1 MRYLLMI
8 YNCDRPEPEDARFGE
23 ALARVNAFADECRRR
38 GALVAGDPLHAETT
52 ATTVSV
58 RNGRAIVTDG
68 PFVETHEHL
77 GGYYVL
83 DCRDLDEA
91 LELAALCPMAEQG
104 SIEVRPIVHV
114 PGVDNSPVDD
124 SPVDMAAT
132 GE

>member
-1 MRYLLMI
+1 MLYMLLI
-8 YNCDRPEPEDARFGE
+8 YNCDRPEPGDPHFPE

-38 GALVAGDPLHAETT
+38 GVFVSGHPLQGEHT

-58 RNGRAIVTDG
+58 RDGRTLITDG
-68 PFVETHEHL
+68 PFAETHEHL
-77 GGYYVL
+77 GGAYVF

-104 SIEVRPIVHV
+104 SIEVRPIAGM
-114 PGVDNSPVDD
+114 PGLDHRPANL
-124 SPVDMAAT
+124 AAT